1 MISIAAHVPNVGGR
15 VSGARIAYGAMAP
28 TAIRAKAAER
38 ALEGR
43 TLDASGIAA
52 AVAAAAEGTSPANNS
67 LASSWYRREVVGV
80 HLRRLLLGQ
89 DA

>member
-1 MISIAAHVPNVGGR
+1 MLAGHLRDVHGLDRRLAAAGVPD
-15 VSGARIAYGAMAP
+15 AR
-28 TAIRAKAAER
+28 RD
-38 ALEGR
+38 LCR

-52 AVAAAAEGTSPANNS
+52 AVAAAAEGTSPATDS
-67 LASSWYRREVVGV
+67 LASTWYRREVVGV